1 MIKKFYF
8 SVILFVVLLGF
19 MAPVLTVFA
28 QTAADREYTVLAPL
42 PGTTIK
48 ENCVAGDPECK
59 TTLAKYLPGLFKL
72 LVGLAAAAAV
82 FRIVWGGFLYMSS
95 DALQGKEDGRT
106 MIWNSIKGLVLI
118 IGAWLILYTINPGL
132 LELRLNIETIEISG
146 PPSSANGGIL
156 SGSGTPGRAMTQAEI
171 DESNAMREALEKV
184 GIYTYTGPCTKGQ
197 TRGCVNL
204 NGLTQTTQSGLD
216 ALTKML
222 AQNGVARFITL
233 TGGTESG
240 HSSTGGHPTGD
251 SVDIGRSANSANYT
265 ALSNFIISRGGTPVP
280 TSYGNLYTIQING
293 RSVTFLDENDHW
305 HVTFK

>member
-1 MIKKFYF
+1 MIKRFYF

-19 MAPVLTVFA
+19 MAPVLTAVA

-72 LVGLAAAAAV
+72 LVGLAAAGAV
-82 FRIVWGGFLYMSS
+82 LRIVFGGFLYMSS

-106 MIWNSIKGLVLI
+106 MIWNSVKGLVLI

-132 LELRLNIETIEISG
+132 LELRLNIETVEISG
-146 PPSSANGGIL
+146 PPSSANGGVL
-156 SGSGTPGRAMTQAEI
+156 SGGGTPGREMTQTEI
-171 DESNAMREALEKV
+171 DESNRIRTLLESK
-184 GIYTYTGPCTKGQ
+184 GIYTYTGACTKGQ

-204 NGLTQTTQSGLD
+204 DGLGQHVIDGL
-216 ALTKML
+216 ASLRNMFGQNLT
-222 AQNGVARFITL
+222 I
-233 TGGTESG
+233 TGGTEGG
-240 HSSTGGHPTGD
+240 HSATGGHPTGESID
-251 SVDIGRSANSANYT
+251 FGQNNNSNYQ
-265 ALSNFIISRGGTPVP
+265 ALTNWIISRDGNPVQKP
-280 TSYGNLYTIQING
+280 LGLEYTVQING
-293 RSVTFLDENDHW
+293 RPVKFLRESDPPHW